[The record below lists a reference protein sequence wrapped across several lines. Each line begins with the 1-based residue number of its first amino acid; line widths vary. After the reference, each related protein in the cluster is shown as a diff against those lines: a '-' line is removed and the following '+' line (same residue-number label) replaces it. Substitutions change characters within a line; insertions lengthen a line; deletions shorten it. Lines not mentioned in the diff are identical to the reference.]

1 MRTKDTIKEEDESE
15 YIDVKEDIYKQPII
29 VQGLYANVIDNY
41 FKSYEENYI
50 LLKINKNIFL
60 NI

>member
-29 VQGLYANVIDNY
+29 VQGLYANGVDNY
-41 FKSYEENYI
+41 FKSYEEI
-50 LLKINKNIFL
+50 IFF
-60 NI
+60 

>member
-1 MRTKDTIKEEDESE
+1 MRTKDTIKKEDESE